1 MKEDENGRKKAVIDK
16 DICLGCGVCA
26 RNCPTKAIQLKRRKE
41 QVITPVNSTHR
52 FVLQAIEKGTLPNL
66 IFDNQAFANHRAL
79 AAALGAILELSP
91 VKQALAS
98 KQLKSVY
105 LDKLLSMQE
114 ERKQKKR
121 DARQRGEREEKGGA
135 SR

>member
-1 MKEDENGRKKAVIDK
+1 M
-16 DICLGCGVCA
+16 
-26 RNCPTKAIQLKRRKE
+26 
-41 QVITPVNSTHR
+41 
-52 FVLQAIEKGTLPNL
+52 
-66 IFDNQAFANHRAL
+66 
-79 AAALGAILELSP
+79 
-91 VKQALAS
+91 KQALAS

>member
-1 MKEDENGRKKAVIDK
+1 M
-16 DICLGCGVCA
+16 
-26 RNCPTKAIQLKRRKE
+26 
-41 QVITPVNSTHR
+41 
-52 FVLQAIEKGTLPNL
+52 LQAIEKGTLANL

-79 AAALGAILELSP
+79 AAALSAILELSP

-105 LDKLLSMQE
+105 LDRLLSMQE

-121 DARQRGEREEKGGA
+121 DAQRNK
-135 SR
+135 